1 MAANSSSRKSGQAL
15 VIVESPAK
23 ARTIGKFLGSGYVVE
38 ASIGHIRDLPKG
50 KKDMPEDMRKETW
63 ARLGVDVEN
72 NFQPFYIV
80 PDDKKKQVAKLR
92 QLLKTADRLYL
103 ATDEDREGEAIS
115 WHLFETLNPKVPVH
129 RLVFHEITRTAIQQA
144 IENPRTIDD
153 GLVRAQET
161 RRILDRLYGFE
172 MSEFMW
178 RKQIGKSAGRVQSV
192 AVRLIVDRERER
204 MAFVTSNWWDLL
216 GHFQTAQRESLSAEL
231 VSVDGR
237 PVPSG
242 KDFDSA
248 TGRIKPGNYA
258 LLDEAGARSLL
269 ERLRGASFRV
279 ANVEIKPYTKQP
291 APPFTTSTLQ
301 QEANRKLGFTARRTM
316 QAAQSLY
323 ENGHITYMRTDSTSL
338 AAEAVQAA
346 RNLVGSEYGPDYLPD
361 SPRVYASK
369 VKNAQEAHEAIR
381 PAGTPFEL
389 PREIRARLREDEFRL
404 FELIWKRTIASQMSN
419 ARGNSIIVTIE
430 GGGCTFQVSG
440 KTIEFAGFLR
450 AYVEGSDDP
459 EAELADQEVILPS
472 VQAGQPLTVRELEAK
487 SHTTQPPARYSEASL
502 TRELERRGIGR
513 PSTYAS
519 IIDTIQN
526 RDYVS
531 KKGNALV
538 PSWTA
543 FSVTRLMEE
552 HFPSLVDYEF
562 TALMEDSMDAISRKE
577 AGNVE
582 YLHKFYFGNGAPGL
596 KPQLE
601 TKIAAVD
608 AREICT
614 FPLGEGADGVPISV
628 RVGKFGPYIEH
639 GEKKATIPNDLTPE
653 DLTLSSALEL
663 LSQAAVGVEPLGLC
677 PDTGRAVY
685 LKAGRFGPYVQLEAE
700 EGGKPKNASLLKGM
714 TPEEITL
721 DVALQLLTLPRNLG
735 TSPDSGE
742 PIEAF
747 NGKFGPYI
755 KCGAETRSLPP
766 HLSVLQITQ
775 NEAVELLRQPKTR
788 GRGKA
793 APKEPLKVFDV
804 SPVTGEPVKLLDG
817 RYGPYVT
824 DGTTNASLPRDAQP
838 EGLTLEQA
846 LVLLAD
852 RAAKGGSTG
861 KGRKGAKK
869 KAPARTGGGT
879 KAVRKAAGGK
889 KTAKGKPSGNSE
901 DPGDPAPPK
910 SPRKKAARKKS

>member
-1 MAANSSSRKSGQAL
+1 MAAKSSSKSGGISL

-50 KKDMPEDMRKETW
+50 KKDMPEELRKEPW
-63 ARLGVDVEN
+63 ARLGVNVDEG
-72 NFQPFYIV
+72 FQPYYIV

-92 QLLKTADRLYL
+92 QLLKSAERLFL

-115 WHLFETLNPKVPVH
+115 WHLYETLRPKVPVH
-129 RLVFHEITRTAIQQA
+129 RLVFHEITRTAIFQA
-144 IENPRTIDD
+144 IENPRQIDD

-204 MAFVTSNWWDLL
+204 MAFVSASWWDLL
-216 GHFQTAQRESLSAEL
+216 GHFLTDRKEPLAAEL
-231 VSVDGR
+231 VSVEGR
-237 PVPSG
+237 KVPDG
-242 KDFDSA
+242 KDFDSS
-248 TGRIKPGNYA
+248 TGSLKPGSYA
-258 LLDEAGARSLL
+258 LLNQEQAESLL
-269 ERLRGASFRV
+269 ARLRNAEFRV
-279 ANVEIKPYTKQP
+279 QNVEVKPYTRQP
-291 APPFTTSTLQ
+291 AAPFTTSTLQ

-338 AAEAVQAA
+338 AAEAVEAA
-346 RNLVGSEYGPDYLPD
+346 RNLVRSEYGGDYLPA

-389 PREIRARLREDEFRL
+389 PREIRSRLRDDEFRL

-419 ARGNSIIVTIE
+419 SQGNSIIVTIE

-440 KTIEFAGFLR
+440 KTIDFPGFLR

-459 EAELADQEVILPS
+459 NAELADQEIILPD
-472 VQAGQPLTVRELEAK
+472 VRPGQPLFIRDLEAK
-487 SHTTQPPARYSEASL
+487 SHATQPPARYSEASL

-513 PSTYAS
+513 PSTFAS
-519 IIDTIQN
+519 IIDTVQS

-562 TALMEDSMDAISRKE
+562 TALMEDSMDAISRDE

-582 YLHKFYFGNGAPGL
+582 YLNRFYFGNGAPGL
-596 KPQLE
+596 KAQLE
-601 TKIAAVD
+601 TKLADVD
-608 AREICT
+608 ARAICT
-614 FPLGEGADGVPISV
+614 FPLGEGPDGNAVNV
-628 RVGKFGPYIEH
+628 RVGKFGPYIEY
-639 GEKKATIPNDLTPE
+639 GEKKATIPASLTPE
-653 DLTLSSALEL
+653 DLHLQSALEL
-663 LSQAAVGVEPLGLC
+663 LSQAAVAEVPLGHC
-677 PDTGRAVY
+677 PETGRAVY
-685 LKAGRFGPYVQLEAE
+685 VKAGRFGPYVQLAAE
-700 EGGKPKNASLLKGM
+700 NDGEKPKNASLLKGM
-714 TPEEITL
+714 TPGEITL
-721 DVALQLLTLPRNLG
+721 DVALQLLSLPRNLG
-735 TSPDSGE
+735 VFPDTGE

-747 NGKFGPYI
+747 NGKFGPYV
-755 KCGAETRSLPP
+755 KSGSETRSLPADLP
-766 HLSVLQITQ
+766 VLLVTAEQAIG
-775 NEAVELLRQPKTR
+775 LLRQPKTR

-793 APKEPLKVFDV
+793 APREPLRVFDK
-804 SPVTGEPVKLLDG
+804 SPVTDQPVRLLDG
-817 RYGPYVT
+817 RFGPYVT
-824 DGTTNASLPRDAQP
+824 DGVTNASLPRDASADA
-838 EGLTLEQA
+838 LTLEQA
-846 LVLLAD
+846 LILLAD
-852 RAAKGGSTG
+852 RAARGDS
-861 KGRKGAKK
+861 
-869 KAPARTGGGT
+869 
-879 KAVRKAAGGK
+879 GGK
-889 KTAKGKPSGNSE
+889 K
-901 DPGDPAPPK
+901 
-910 SPRKKAARKKS
+910 KKAARKPAKKAPAKRAAAGKSPPRKKGAKKAAARKASRPSKADSED